1 MTDTQAAALRLPA
14 HLSVQLGRAP
24 LETLVQAVNALPAG
38 GVAVLD
44 ASPLQ
49 QFDSS
54 ALALILGLRRHCQA
68 TGRTLEVR
76 GLPERLQGLAKL
88 YGVAELV

>member
-1 MTDTQAAALRLPA
+1 MVTTISLPA

-24 LETLVQAVNALPAG
+24 LDALVQAVNALPAG
-38 GVAVLD
+38 SPAVLD
-44 ASPLQ
+44 AAPLQ

-68 TGRTLEVR
+68 HGRSMQVQ
-76 GLPERLQGLAKL
+76 GLSERLLGLAKL

>member
-1 MTDTQAAALRLPA
+1 VNAVTTAISLPA
-14 HLSVQLGRAP
+14 QMHVQQGRAP
-24 LETLVQAVNALPAG
+24 LDTLLRAVDALPQGQAVT
-38 GVAVLD
+38 LD
-44 ASPLQ
+44 AAPLQ

-54 ALALILGLRRHCQA
+54 ALAVLLGLRRHCQA
-68 TGRTLEVR
+68 TGRALQVQ

>member
-1 MTDTQAAALRLPA
+1 MTTISLPT

-24 LETLVQAVNALPAG
+24 LDTLVQAVNALPAG
-38 GVAVLD
+38 SPAVLD
-44 ASPLQ
+44 AAPLQ

-68 TGRTLEVR
+68 TGRTLEVQ
-76 GLPERLQGLAKL
+76 GMPERLQGLAKL

>member
-1 MTDTQAAALRLPA
+1 MTTISLPA

-24 LETLVQAVNALPAG
+24 LDALMRAVDALPAG
-38 GVAVLD
+38 SPAVLD
-44 ASPLQ
+44 AAPVQ

-68 TGRTLEVR
+68 TGRTMQVQ